1 MSIELTWQKSEA
13 VVSCQMDGSEALLN
27 TDTGHYYL
35 LNPIG
40 ALVWSKL
47 EEHNTIETLVA
58 VVTDTYDVSYETCK
72 KDIEAL
78 FASMSSKGL
87 ISASEAPV

>member
-1 MSIELTWQKSEA
+1 MSIKLTWHKSET

-27 TDTGHYYL
+27 TETEHYYL

-47 EEHNTIETLVA
+47 ESHNTVEDLVA
-58 VVTDTYDVSYETCK
+58 LVLDAYVVSYDTCK
-72 KDIEAL
+72 KDIEGL
-78 FASMSSKGL
+78 LASMSAKGL
-87 ISASEAPV
+87 ILASEAPV

>member
-1 MSIELTWQKSEA
+1 VSIELTWQKSEA

-27 TDTGHYYL
+27 TETGHYYL

-47 EEHNTIETLVA
+47 EDHNTIENLVA
-58 VVTDTYDVSYETCK
+58 LVLDTYDVSYETCK
-72 KDIEAL
+72 KDIEGL
-78 FASMSSKGL
+78 FASMSAKGL
-87 ISASEAPV
+87 ILASEAPV